1 MEPPRQGEVWL
12 VNFIEGWERPAIVVS
27 RNELNRGTLVL
38 VVPCTSQ
45 EARERASFPN
55 HVLIPSG
62 LGGLTRDS
70 VAQAQLVQ
78 PAHVSWF
85 MQRLGSVDPETLS
98 QVLLSI
104 AWVLD
109 LLSSAEFYGA

>member
-1 MEPPRQGEVWL
+1 
-12 VNFIEGWERPAIVVS
+12 
-27 RNELNRGTLVL
+27 
-38 VVPCTSQ
+38 
-45 EARERASFPN
+45 
-55 HVLIPSG
+55 
-62 LGGLTRDS
+62 